1 MNFSLHSFGPGKGG
15 WMGVLLSEL
24 EKEPVA
30 RG

>member
-1 MNFSLHSFGPGKGG
+1 MNFLFYSFGFGKGG

-24 EKEPVA
+24 EKELVV